1 MEVLDGI
8 LSTNG
13 ALIAT
18 LLGAL
23 WRYFAGEK
31 AKALEQRIRECAR
44 SAFDLARGAV
54 DAGHVD
60 VLELKAIAKQRAREA
75 LARLNIP
82 LKDTVLAL
90 VDHELDVLAAELTR
104 QYLDHQLIIARTS
117 TAADDLASGAK
128 QVVDEMHAAEK
139 RGLDNPLGG
148 GFITWEEIKTP
159 AAGNTPPSTASGEVS
174 ASGPSD
180 STITKPSDVP

>member
-1 MEVLDGI
+1 MEFLDGLDGL

-18 LLGAL
+18 LVGAL

-31 AKALEQRIRECAR
+31 AKALEQRVRECAR

-60 VLELKAIAKQRAREA
+60 VLELRETAKRYAREK
-75 LARLNIP
+75 LARIDIP
-82 LKDTVLAL
+82 LKATVLAL

-104 QYLDHQLIIARTS
+104 HHLDHQLIMTRMDKGL
-117 TAADDLASGAK
+117 DDLASGSK
-128 QVVDEMHAAEK
+128 NVVDEMHAAEK

-148 GFITWEEIKTP
+148 GAIVWEDVTKVP
-159 AAGNTPPSTASGEVS
+159 ADGPVTA
-174 ASGPSD
+174 PSD
-180 STITKPSDVP
+180 SPPDKPK